1 MIIDQASF
9 DITTISVVHHPFPF
23 SIIIWLLQLRWLDKD
38 GEEIEKNEKKK
49 NIEDN
54 EEEVEG
60 TKLHN
65 AVSTIKLKVVGGI
78 WIIHRDRYQRSI

>member
-9 DITTISVVHHPFPF
+9 DVTMISVLHHPFPF
-23 SIIIWLLQLRWLDKD
+23 SIIIWLLQLRWLNKD

-65 AVSTIKLKVVGGI
+65 AVSTIKLKVVRVI
-78 WIIHRDRYQRSI
+78 WIGHRDRYQMWI

>member
-1 MIIDQASF
+1 MLRW
-9 DITTISVVHHPFPF
+9 FPF

-65 AVSTIKLKVVGGI
+65 AVSTIKLKVVRVI
-78 WIIHRDRYQRSI
+78 WIGHRDRYQRSI